1 MCTFKRLEILLVF
14 ATQTFAMDRSER
26 KLETGID
33 ILEIDVN
40 EIMIGWVFEWVGLV

>member
-1 MCTFKRLEILLVF
+1 
-14 ATQTFAMDRSER
+14 MDRSER

-40 EIMIGWVFEWVGLV
+40 EIMIGWVFEWVYGNFLAYFGIKKSPEYEY